1 MTICVVIVCKLNSV
15 RHYSVLSISE
25 GLICFYIK
33 CMIFFF
39 IQNPQMK
46 QKYMELKEVNNNMNR
61 RFEQYKQELDHLQ
74 MRKNELEDVRTY
86 F

>member
-1 MTICVVIVCKLNSV
+1 
-15 RHYSVLSISE
+15 
-25 GLICFYIK
+25 
-33 CMIFFF
+33 MIFFF